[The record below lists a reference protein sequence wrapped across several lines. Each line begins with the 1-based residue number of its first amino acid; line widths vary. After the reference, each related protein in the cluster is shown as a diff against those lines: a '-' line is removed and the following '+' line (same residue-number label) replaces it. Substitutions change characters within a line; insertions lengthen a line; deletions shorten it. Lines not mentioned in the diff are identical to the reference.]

1 MALIKIKDLQEAL
14 RLIKQMLAM
23 LDKIYHAIVKEEE

>member
-1 MALIKIKDLQEAL
+1 MALIKIKDFQEAV

-23 LDKIYHAIVKEEE
+23 MDKIYHAIVKEE